1 MPTLLL
7 TRPRPSAENFVKAA
21 DWAGDVVIS
30 PLIEVVL
37 RPIAPP
43 APGEGVIFTSQH
55 GVRAVAAVTEARDA
69 PVWCVGPGTFAA
81 AQAAGFAM
89 LRQGGGTAEALISE
103 LVTTPPDCPL
113 VHVHGAHVVTDLAGR
128 LTDAGL
134 RARGV
139 VGYDQF
145 ERPLNDAARQCL
157 LRQGHVVVPVFS
169 PRSAK
174 LLARAWRELAAPL
187 AQLHAV
193 AISEAAA
200 QELGRVPLASLT
212 NAPSPDL
219 PGMLLA
225 LARVQATL
233 EPDQNPR

>member
-7 TRPRPSAENFVKAA
+7 TRPRTSAENFVKAA
-21 DWAGDVVIS
+21 AWAGDVVIS

-55 GVRAVAAVTEARDA
+55 GVRAVAAVTGVRDA

-81 AQAAGFAM
+81 AQAAGFAT
-89 LRQGGGTAEALISE
+89 LHQGGGTAESLIAE
-103 LVTTPPDCPL
+103 LAAAPPDCPL

-128 LTDAGL
+128 LMDAGL

-139 VGYDQF
+139 VGYDQH
-145 ERPLNDAARQCL
+145 ERPLSDAARQCL

-174 LLARAWRELAAPL
+174 LFARAWEELGAPL
-187 AQLHAV
+187 AQLHAL
-193 AISEAAA
+193 AISAAAA
-200 QELGRVPLASLT
+200 QALGQVPLASLT
-212 NAPSPDL
+212 IAHSPDL
-219 PGMLLA
+219 PGVLGA
-225 LARVQATL
+225 LGQVQATL